1 MRSWRNIV
9 MVGVAMVFLAGP
21 SLAYYDEYDDY
32 SGSHPLRIAAY
43 AIHPIGYSLQWLLFR
58 PVHALVSQPELQPI
72 FGYKPPEWDFTTGLP
87 QVSEVTAPPP
97 AAAAPPVVST
107 ADAEAARRAADEA
120 RAAAEEAKHAAEEA
134 ARAADKALKGF
145 EKLLRK

>member
-1 MRSWRNIV
+1 MRSWRNMILA
-9 MVGVAMVFLAGP
+9 GVAVLFFAVP
-21 SLAYYDEYDDY
+21 AFAYYDEYDDY

-72 FGYKPPEWDFTTGLP
+72 FGYRPPEWDFSVGLP
-87 QVSEVTAPPP
+87 QVSEVTVPPP
-97 AAAAPPVVST
+97 AAAAPPTVST

-134 ARAADKALKGF
+134 ARAADKAVKGF